1 MYTLSQKEKSLLKL
15 MDMAVGAKSGFTWN
29 SLNVSYSNPPKSL
42 NNGNF
47 KTFSIGSGKFK
58 SGYITEDW
66 FGRLCSIASLMSET
80 KPIIAQ
86 NTTVDSKTI
95 ENPEE
100 DYEDEESEEKAS
112 FAFCGET
119 FFVSKNVVKSGL
131 KFLGKY
137 NLAVKFID
145 DTRGCGGEII
155 VNSKDFKAFV
165 GDMKKQLE

>member
-1 MYTLSQKEKSLLKL
+1 MYTLSQKEKSLLEL
-15 MDMAVGAKSGFTWN
+15 MDMAVGAKSGFTWK
-29 SLNVSYSNPPKSL
+29 SLTVSYSDPPKSI

-58 SGYITEDW
+58 TGYITEDW

-86 NTTVDSKTI
+86 NTTVDSKKVT
-95 ENPEE
+95 ENP
-100 DYEDEESEEKAS
+100 DEDEESEERAS

-119 FFVSKNVVKSGL
+119 FFVSKKVAKSGL

-137 NLAVKFID
+137 NLTVKFID
-145 DTRGCGGEII
+145 DTRGYGGEIL

-165 GDMKKQLE
+165 EDMKKQLE

>member
-1 MYTLSQKEKSLLKL
+1 MYKLSQKEKSLLEL
-15 MDMAVGAKSGFTWN
+15 MDMAVGAKSGFTWK
-29 SLNVSYSNPPKSL
+29 SLAVSYSDPPESL

-47 KTFSIGSGKFK
+47 QTFSIGSTKFK
-58 SGYITEDW
+58 DGYITEDW

-86 NTTVDSKTI
+86 DFAKDSKKT
-95 ENPEE
+95 
-100 DYEDEESEEKAS
+100 DKMS

-119 FFVSKNVVKSGL
+119 FFVSENVAKSGL

-137 NLAVKFID
+137 KLVVKFID
-145 DTRGCGGEII
+145 DERGYGGEII

-165 GDMKKQLE
+165 EDMKKQLE

>member
-1 MYTLSQKEKSLLKL
+1 MYTLSKKEKGLLEL
-15 MDMAVGAKSGFTWN
+15 MDMAVGAKSGFTWK
-29 SLNVSYSNPPKSL
+29 SLDVSYSDPPESL
-42 NNGNF
+42 NNGHF
-47 KTFSIGSGKFK
+47 KTFSIGSRKFK

-86 NTTVDSKTI
+86 DFDKDSKKT
-95 ENPEE
+95 
-100 DYEDEESEEKAS
+100 DKMS

-119 FFVSKNVVKSGL
+119 FFVSENVAKSGL

-137 NLAVKFID
+137 NLTVKFID

-155 VNSKDFKAFV
+155 VNNKDFEAFV
-165 GDMKKQLE
+165 KDMKKQLE